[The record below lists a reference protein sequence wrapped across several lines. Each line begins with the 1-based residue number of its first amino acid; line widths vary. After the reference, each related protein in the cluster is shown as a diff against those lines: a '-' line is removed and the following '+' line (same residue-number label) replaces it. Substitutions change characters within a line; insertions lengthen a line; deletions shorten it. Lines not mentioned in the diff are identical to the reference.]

1 MSSAALG
8 IAPTL
13 ESEREERKESWQD
26 NGLEALAAFANS
38 RGGTLWIGVKDNGD
52 PVDPRGW
59 PDAGV
64 AGKMEAIINKIVSRL
79 GVHPA
84 SVTIETVKG
93 QSVLAIQ
100 MKCAPS
106 PVSLGGHYWRR
117 VGNTSRRIP
126 AEDLQRFLLERTGTA
141 WDGLPCEEG
150 LAALSEQAFARFKAM
165 AKHRLPAISSDDS
178 PERVLDNL
186 ELRTQEGRLR
196 RAAVMLL
203 GRDRAPQRLQPTA
216 FVKMGRFK
224 DSITILDDKEFA
236 GNLFEQLDAAM
247 KQFRQYL
254 QVRYEFRK
262 EMGDLSGLE
271 AMQRIEIWDYP
282 LDALREAVANAL
294 LHRDYTDLSSV
305 MIRVYD
311 DRVLISSPGLLPA
324 GVTLTDL
331 TTDPH
336 RSRPRNPLLAQAFFF
351 AEIVERWGTGTT
363 RMARLC
369 AEQGLPAPE
378 FAEVSG
384 EVWVTF
390 RKDLFTAERLRE
402 MGLSPREIEA
412 VSFVRQHGEITNA
425 DYRNLAGVSD
435 RTAARVLDLLTRAGI
450 FERRLS
456 GRRTTYVM
464 VGPLPANPATIPPQS
479 RHDAAKPAKQ
489 GTEDGGAV

>member
-1 MSSAALG
+1 MSSDALG
-8 IAPTL
+8 ITPAL
-13 ESEREERKESWQD
+13 ESEREERKESWQE
-26 NGLEALAAFANS
+26 NGLEALAAFANT

-52 PVDPRGW
+52 PVEPGGW
-59 PDAGV
+59 SDAGV
-64 AGKMEAIINKIVSRL
+64 AGRMEAIINKIVSKL

-93 QSVLAIQ
+93 KPVLAIQ
-100 MKCAPS
+100 MNAAPA
-106 PVSLGGHYWRR
+106 PISLDGHYWRR

-126 AEDLQRFLLERTGTA
+126 AEELQRFLLERTGTA
-141 WDGLPCEEG
+141 WDSLPCDEAQE
-150 LAALSEQAFARFKAM
+150 ALSEEAFARFKAQ
-165 AKHRLPAISSDDS
+165 ARKRLPAISPEDS

-186 ELRTQEGRLR
+186 ELRAQDGRLR
-196 RAAVMLL
+196 RAAVMLF
-203 GRDRAPQRLQPTA
+203 GRDRAPQRLNPTA

-224 DSITILDDKEFA
+224 DSTTILDDKEFG

-247 KQFRQYL
+247 QQFRQYL

-294 LHRDYTDLSSV
+294 LHRDYTDFSSV
-305 MIRVYD
+305 MVRVYD

-324 GVTLTDL
+324 GVTLEDL

-336 RSRPRNPLLAQAFFF
+336 RSRPRNPLLAQAFFLT
-351 AEIVERWGTGTT
+351 EIVEKWGTGTL

-384 EVWVTF
+384 EFWVTF
-390 RKDLFTAERLRE
+390 RKDPYTDERLRAL
-402 MGLSPREIEA
+402 GLSDRQIQA
-412 VSFVRQHGEITNA
+412 VRYVQERGSISNA
-425 DYRNLAGVSD
+425 AYRSLVGVSD
-435 RTAARVLDLLTRAGI
+435 ETARQEL
-450 FERRLS
+450 RRLVTQGLLRAE
-456 GRRTTYVM
+456 GRGRSAQYV
-464 VGPLPANPATIPPQS
+464 L
-479 RHDAAKPAKQ
+479 AKA
-489 GTEDGGAV
+489 GE